1 MGSSAACDQATCDER
16 QYRQVVDV
24 AALLPRRNPDVEA
37 LQAVKRRGIKLHI
50 VHGNPSSRAVL
61 ADKSAHLQQA
71 QAVMLCGLDSK
82 EKAAADMQVSHCKA
96 ARLTHVNC

>member
-1 MGSSAACDQATCDER
+1 MH
-16 QYRQVVDV
+16 DV
-24 AALLPRRNPDVEA
+24 AASLLCRNPDVEA

-82 EKAAADMQVSHCKA
+82 EQAAADMQVRVTTKQH
-96 ARLTHVNC
+96 N